1 MDGQMQRLS
10 LAISFE
16 RNSSLLGKLLREHE
30 SVERLAREPAL
41 LRPWRKRLSPVPDA
55 GALHARLNALREQG
69 WSLLALG
76 DPDYPPLLAEL
87 PDAPGVLFVR
97 GDSSCLCSPQLALVG
112 ARGASPEGLGHAR
125 RFARKLAGA
134 GFVITSGLARGVD
147 AAAHEGALETGR
159 SLAVLPGGPDRVYP
173 ASHAGLA
180 ERLVAA
186 GGALVTEFP
195 PGIRPLR
202 ASFPQ
207 RNRIISGLSLG
218 TIVVEAALRSG
229 SLITARLAAE
239 QGREV
244 FAVPGSLN
252 NPMSRGCHR
261 LLRDGANWLESLED
275 IQQVFPALTL
285 MAEGAADRDTAAE
298 DTADAPPD
306 RHPLLAHFVSGVNT
320 PDQLAE
326 RSGLPAAELAGT
338 LTELELDG
346 RIVRIPGGYS
356 LAGGGGFNRTP

>member
-1 MDGQMQRLS
+1 MDGQMQRLA

-16 RNSSLLGKLLREHE
+16 RNSSLLGRLLREHE
-30 SVERLAREPAL
+30 SIDRLWREPAL
-41 LRPWRKRLSPVPDA
+41 LQPYRRRLSPVPPA
-55 GALHARLNALREQG
+55 GELDARLRALREQG
-69 WSLLALG
+69 WSLRALG
-76 DPDYPPLLAEL
+76 DPDYPSLLAEL
-87 PDAPGVLFVR
+87 ADAPGILFVR
-97 GDSSCLCSPQLALVG
+97 GDPDCLRAPQLAMVG

-125 RFARKLAGA
+125 RFARALAGA
-134 GFVITSGLARGVD
+134 GFVVTSGLARGVD
-147 AAAHEGALETGR
+147 AAAHEGALEAGR
-159 SLAVLPGGPDRVYP
+159 SVAVLPAGPDRIYP
-173 ASHAGLA
+173 ATHAKLA
-180 ERLVAA
+180 DRLVAA

-261 LLRDGANWLESLED
+261 LLRDGANWLESLDD
-275 IQQVFPALTL
+275 IQQVFPALAL
-285 MAEGAADRDTAAE
+285 LAEGAGDGDAAREPTA
-298 DTADAPPD
+298 
-306 RHPLLAHFVSGVNT
+306 RHPLLAHFVAGVNT

-346 RIVRIPGGYS
+346 SIVRIPGGYS
-356 LAGGGGFNRTP
+356 LAGGSGFNRTP